1 MHRKVVFVLSLLV
14 MFSVVATGMTWGAD
28 QNIEK
33 SFEIESA
40 SDPTVCDYDSVVDSV
55 GGYTVGHAGLS
66 LCGKASQTNPPW
78 LYNVRAYA
86 NGYGTCPLLYT
97 TQVPSEAYYHIGA
110 DAYTGCGHLHTE
122 INWIEG

>member
-78 LYNVRAYA
+78 LYLLKAS
-86 NGYGTCPLLYT
+86 PL
-97 TQVPSEAYYHIGA
+97 QGG
-110 DAYTGCGHLHTE
+110 DAVNHPTAFGQSKPF
-122 INWIEG
+122 